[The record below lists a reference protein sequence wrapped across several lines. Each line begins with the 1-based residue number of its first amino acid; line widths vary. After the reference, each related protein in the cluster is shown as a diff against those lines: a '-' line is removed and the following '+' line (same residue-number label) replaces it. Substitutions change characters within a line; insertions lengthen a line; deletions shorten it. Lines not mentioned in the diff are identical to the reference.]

1 MSPANVV
8 NVILILVILS
18 CCSAFASPRRKKMLV
33 RRKIPI
39 TNRIDNMTI
48 ANHDKPIKII
58 KRKLIN
64 PERAAAPVLSSPLIS
79 ETMSTTT
86 SPSLLPQHKP
96 FTVNETV
103 AAKPDAVK
111 RCKS

>member
-86 SPSLLPQHKP
+86 SPPLLPQHKP